1 MTINNISS
9 SLLLEKGE
17 KTLKQT
23 SPTPRLDSE
32 ILLAN
37 IMKIERIHFYSK
49 EIFPNRKEVQEYN
62 KNIKKRA
69 KGMPIAYLIGSK
81 EFWSL
86 NMQVNKYTLIPRPET
101 EHLVELGLSHL
112 VDLKKDYNILELGTG
127 CGAIAIALAHERPH
141 AKIYATDISVEAI
154 RSARDNAKCLN
165 VENIQFMC
173 SNWFEAIRATKFDL
187 IVSNPPYVN
196 EKNINDYN
204 SLSLSYEPKI
214 ALFSDNNGLN
224 CMNIIIG
231 NSIKYLENNGWLMIE
246 HGYDQAHH
254 CRQFM
259 TSVLLQNIHT
269 NNDLSGKHRVTEG
282 QKTKL
287 TLTS

>member
-1 MTINNISS
+1 M
-9 SLLLEKGE
+9 LLEKGE
-17 KTLKQT
+17 KALKQT

-37 IMKIERIHFYSK
+37 ILKMERIHFYSK
-49 EIFPNRKEVQEYN
+49 EIFPNCKEVQEYH
-62 KNIKKRA
+62 KDIKKRA

-86 NMQVNKYTLIPRPET
+86 NMQVNKHTLIPRPET
-101 EHLVELGLSHL
+101 EHLVELALSHL
-112 VDLKKDYNILELGTG
+112 VDLKKEYNILELGTG
-127 CGAIAIALAHERPH
+127 CGAIAIALAHERPL

-187 IVSNPPYVN
+187 IVSNPPYIN
-196 EKNINDYN
+196 EKNINDYD
-204 SLSLSYEPKI
+204 SFSLSYEPKI
-214 ALFSDNNGLN
+214 ALFADNHGLN
-224 CMNIIIG
+224 CVKKIIG
-231 NSIKYLENNGWLMIE
+231 NSIKYLKKDGWLMIE

-259 TSVLLQNIHT
+259 TSVLLQNIYT

-287 TLTS
+287 TS

>member
-1 MTINNISS
+1 MTMNNISS
-9 SLLLEKGE
+9 SILLEKGE
-17 KTLKQT
+17 KALKQT

-37 IMKIERIHFYSK
+37 ILKMERIYFYTK

-62 KNIKKRA
+62 KDIKKRA
-69 KGMPIAYLIGSK
+69 EGMPIAYLIGSK

-86 NMQVNKYTLIPRPET
+86 NMQVNKHTLIPRPET
-101 EHLVELGLSHL
+101 EHLVELALSHL
-112 VDLKKDYNILELGTG
+112 VDLKKEYNILELGTG
-127 CGAIAIALAHERPH
+127 CGAIAIVLAHERPH

-187 IVSNPPYVN
+187 IVSNPPYIN
-196 EKNINDYN
+196 EKNINDYD

-214 ALFSDNNGLN
+214 ALFADNHGLN
-224 CMNIIIG
+224 CVKKIIG
-231 NSIKYLENNGWLMIE
+231 NGIKYLEKDGWLMIE

-259 TSVLLQNIHT
+259 KSVLLQNIHT

-282 QKTKL
+282 Q
-287 TLTS
+287 S

>member
-1 MTINNISS
+1 M
-9 SLLLEKGE
+9 LLEKGE
-17 KTLKQT
+17 TALKQT
-23 SPTPRLDSE
+23 SSTPRLDSE

-37 IMKIERIHFYSK
+37 ILKMERIHFYSK

-141 AKIYATDISVEAI
+141 AKIYATDISVKAV
-154 RSARDNAKCLN
+154 RSARENAKYLD

-173 SNWFEAIRATKFDL
+173 SNWFEAIRATEFNL

-196 EKNINDYN
+196 EKNINDYD

-214 ALFSDNNGLN
+214 ALFANNHGLN
-224 CMNIIIG
+224 CVNKIIG
-231 NSIKYLENNGWLMIE
+231 NSLKYLEEDGWLMIE
-246 HGYDQAHH
+246 HGYDQANH
-254 CRQFM
+254 CGQFM
-259 TSVLLQNIHT
+259 KSAMLHNINT
-269 NNDLSGKHRVTEG
+269 INDLSGKNRVTEG
-282 QKTKL
+282 QKIKFI
-287 TLTS
+287 S

>member
-1 MTINNISS
+1 M
-9 SLLLEKGE
+9 LLEKGE
-17 KTLKQT
+17 KALKQT

-37 IMKIERIHFYSK
+37 ILKMERIHFYSK

-62 KNIKKRA
+62 KDIKKRA

-86 NMQVNKYTLIPRPET
+86 NMQVNKHTLIPRPET
-101 EHLVELGLSHL
+101 EHLVELALSHL

-154 RSARDNAKCLN
+154 RSARDNAKCLT
-165 VENIQFMC
+165 VENIQFIC

-187 IVSNPPYVN
+187 IVSNPPYIN
-196 EKNINDYN
+196 EKNINDYD

-214 ALFSDNNGLN
+214 ALFADNHGLN
-224 CMNIIIG
+224 CVKKIIG
-231 NSIKYLENNGWLMIE
+231 NGIKYLEKDGWLMIE

-259 TSVLLQNIHT
+259 KSVLLQNIHT

-282 QKTKL
+282 Q
-287 TLTS
+287 S

>member
-9 SLLLEKGE
+9 SILLEKGE
-17 KTLKQT
+17 KTLKQI

-37 IMKIERIHFYSK
+37 ILKMERIHFYTK

-62 KNIKKRA
+62 KDIKKRA

-86 NMQVNKYTLIPRPET
+86 NMQVNKDTLIPRPET
-101 EHLVELGLSHL
+101 EHLVELALSHL
-112 VDLKKDYNILELGTG
+112 VDLKKNYKILELGTG
-127 CGAIAIALAHERPH
+127 CGAIAIALAHERPN

-154 RSARDNAKCLN
+154 RSAKDNSKYLE
-165 VENIQFMC
+165 VENIQFIC
-173 SNWFEAIRATKFDL
+173 SNWFDAITTTKFNL
-187 IVSNPPYVN
+187 IISNPPYVN
-196 EKNINDYN
+196 EKNINDYD

-214 ALFSDNNGLN
+214 ALFADNHGLN
-224 CMNIIIG
+224 CVKKVIG
-231 NSIKYLENNGWLMIE
+231 NSIKYLEKDGWLMIE
-246 HGYDQAHH
+246 HGYDQANH

-259 TSVLLQNIHT
+259 ESALLQNINT
-269 NNDLSGKHRVTEG
+269 INDLSGEDRITEG

-287 TLTS
+287 TS

>member
-1 MTINNISS
+1 M
-9 SLLLEKGE
+9 LLEKGE
-17 KTLKQT
+17 TALKQT
-23 SPTPRLDSE
+23 SSTPRLDSE

-37 IMKIERIHFYSK
+37 ILKMERIPFYSK
-49 EIFPNRKEVQEYN
+49 EIFPNRKEVQAYN
-62 KNIKKRA
+62 KDIKKRA

-86 NMQVNKYTLIPRPET
+86 NMQVNKHTLIPRPET
-101 EHLVELGLSHL
+101 EHLVELALSHL

-187 IVSNPPYVN
+187 IVSNPPYIN
-196 EKNINDYN
+196 EKNINDYD

-214 ALFSDNNGLN
+214 ALFADNHGLN
-224 CMNIIIG
+224 CVKKIIG
-231 NSIKYLENNGWLMIE
+231 NGIKYLEKDGWLMIE

-259 TSVLLQNIHT
+259 KSVLLQNIHT
-269 NNDLSGKHRVTEG
+269 NNDLSGKQRVTEG

-287 TLTS
+287 TL

>member
-1 MTINNISS
+1 MTMNNISS
-9 SLLLEKGE
+9 SILLEKGE
-17 KTLKQT
+17 KSLKKT

-37 IMKIERIHFYSK
+37 ILKMERIHFYTK

-62 KNIKKRA
+62 KDIKKRA

-86 NMQVNKYTLIPRPET
+86 NMQVNKDTLIPRPET
-101 EHLVELGLSHL
+101 EHLVELALSHL
-112 VDLKKDYNILELGTG
+112 VDLKKNYKILELGTG
-127 CGAIAIALAHERPH
+127 CGAIAIALAHERPN

-154 RSARDNAKCLN
+154 RSAKDNSKCLG
-165 VENIQFMC
+165 VENIQFIC
-173 SNWFEAIRATKFDL
+173 SNWFDAITTTKFNL
-187 IVSNPPYVN
+187 IISNPPYVN
-196 EKNINDYN
+196 EKNINDYD

-214 ALFSDNNGLN
+214 ALFADNHGLN
-224 CMNIIIG
+224 CVKKVIG
-231 NSIKYLENNGWLMIE
+231 NSIKYLEKDGWLMIE

-259 TSVLLQNIHT
+259 KSALLQNMHT

-282 QKTKL
+282 QKIKFI
-287 TLTS
+287 S

>member
-9 SLLLEKGE
+9 SMLLEKGE
-17 KTLKQT
+17 KALKQT

-32 ILLAN
+32 ILLGN
-37 IMKIERIHFYSK
+37 ILKMERIHFYSK

-62 KNIKKRA
+62 KDIKKRA

-86 NMQVNKYTLIPRPET
+86 NMQVNKHTLIPRPET
-101 EHLVELGLSHL
+101 EHLVELALSHL
-112 VDLKKDYNILELGTG
+112 VDLKKEYSILELGTG

-165 VENIQFMC
+165 VENIQFIC

-196 EKNINDYN
+196 EKNINDYD

-214 ALFSDNNGLN
+214 ALFSDNHGLN
-224 CMNIIIG
+224 CVNKIIG
-231 NSIKYLENNGWLMIE
+231 NSIKYLEKDGWLMIE

-254 CRQFM
+254 CRQSM
-259 TSVLLQNIHT
+259 ESALLQNINT
-269 NNDLSGKHRVTEG
+269 INDLSGEHRITEG

-287 TLTS
+287 TS